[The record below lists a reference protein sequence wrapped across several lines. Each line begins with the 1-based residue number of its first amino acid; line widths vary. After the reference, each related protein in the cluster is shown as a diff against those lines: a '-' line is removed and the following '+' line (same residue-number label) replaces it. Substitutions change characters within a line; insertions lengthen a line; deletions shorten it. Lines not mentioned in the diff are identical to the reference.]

1 MAETREKHLDVSAA
15 GLILGTAAFLFPLY
29 QLKPN
34 RVAEGESYWAIFSSQ
49 PFLPMVFAVA
59 TVTLAGVV
67 LYRQW
72 STEENEPSPL
82 LNWMVKGWALLAL
95 TLPWV
100 FVHRAAAEA
109 IASKELELGRAT
121 PSAGLW
127 LTLLAGY
134 VVVHAYLSRTS
145 RRWTD
150 TLPAVLTLLALPI
163 LAATGFFEHVSFALE
178 LMARQSR
185 FFQELATHLKIAGTA
200 VGAAILIGVPA
211 GIVAFRFKS
220 FGKTVLNLASTV
232 QTIPSLAMFGLLIA
246 PMALLSRTVPGL
258 RELGVTGVGAAP
270 AIIALTLYSLLP
282 IVRNSYTGLAVVP
295 AAVVESGSGMGMT
308 RRQLFRMVELPTAL
322 PILLTGVRV
331 AAVQAI
337 GNTTV
342 AALIGAGGFGR
353 FVFQGI
359 GQAAPDLIVLGVIPT
374 VLLAVGVDRLF
385 ALLVRSVRGAPGEEL
400 V

>member
-34 RVAEGESYWAIFSSQ
+34 RVAEGESYWAVLSSQ

-59 TVTLAGVV
+59 TVALAGVV

-100 FVHRAAAEA
+100 FLHRAAAGA

-127 LTLLAGY
+127 ITLLAGY
-134 VVVHAYLSRTS
+134 VVVHAYLSRS
-145 RRWTD
+145 NRRWVD
-150 TLPAVLTLLALPI
+150 LLPAILALLSLPI
-163 LAATGFFEHVSFALE
+163 LAATGFFDHVSFVLE
-178 LMARQSR
+178 LLARKSR

-200 VGAAILIGVPA
+200 VGAAVVIGVPG

-220 FGKTVLNLASTV
+220 FGKAVLNLASTV

-246 PMALLSRTVPGL
+246 PMALLSRTIPGL
-258 RELGVTGVGAAP
+258 RELGITGVGAAP
-270 AIIALTLYSLLP
+270 AIVALTLYSLLP
-282 IVRNSYTGLAVVP
+282 IVRNTYTGLAVVP
-295 AAVVESGSGMGMT
+295 SAVVESGNGMGMT
-308 RRQLFRMVELPTAL
+308 RRQLFGMVELPTAL
-322 PILLTGVRV
+322 PVLLTGVRV

-385 ALLVRSVRGAPGEEL
+385 ALLVRSARRAPGEEL
-400 V
+400 I